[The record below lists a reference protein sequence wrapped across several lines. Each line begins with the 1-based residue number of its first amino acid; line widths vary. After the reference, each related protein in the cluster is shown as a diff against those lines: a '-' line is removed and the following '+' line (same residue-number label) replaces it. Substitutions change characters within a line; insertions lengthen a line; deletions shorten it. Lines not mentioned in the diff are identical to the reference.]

1 MNWRGLPAILG
12 ILAAAALFGATAA
25 LKPTWFVAAAA
36 VSVICVLPML
46 RIARKLSGPQLV
58 AALLIA
64 IQLSY
69 VMRHTWFD
77 VDYIPA
83 FKYIRFPLLLILP
96 AVALLGGLP
105 RLLRSPVRRPTV
117 IAMIYTSWIIVA
129 GQWGLDP
136 SRTLFYGAW
145 LFILIVNVAMA
156 VALSDDPRELWG
168 HFLLGLSWLGLLSCV
183 ACIIAIS
190 TGTEIAHSDRWISGV
205 QRSAYRGVFFNANVM
220 GAQGLVTL
228 AAPLAYR
235 TLFPERKQLWMPGIL
250 LVSGV
255 VVVASASRGCF
266 LGYSAALAFYLLG
279 GQQVPK
285 LSQRSLMIA
294 ALGLLALLAASTTDV
309 ASSALD
315 RLAGTASSV
324 ETGDEG
330 RLHIWKTY
338 IDHTLEH
345 PIVGAGFINSAL
357 QGDYVAMR
365 SAIRAHSPH
374 SVFIQYL
381 VGPGIPAGLL
391 FGWLLLGVARRLR
404 AWREEPLRA
413 SVLMFWTMLSP
424 LFFSST
430 VTGPRDWGTLL
441 MWLPLM
447 VVGSL
452 PVSPGGDQAPSSPE
466 GRPEAPNHPSQD
478 AP

>member
-12 ILAAAALFGATAA
+12 ILAAAALFGAIAA
-25 LKPTWFVAAAA
+25 LKPTWFVAAALVTA
-36 VSVICVLPML
+36 ICVLPM
-46 RIARKLSGPQLV
+46 ARVARRLSGPQLV
-58 AALLIA
+58 AALLIV

-77 VDYIPA
+77 VDYVPA
-83 FKYIRFPLLLILP
+83 FKYIRFPLLFILP
-96 AVALLGGLP
+96 AVAVLGGLP
-105 RLLRSPVRRPTV
+105 RLLRSPVRKPTV
-117 IAMIYTSWIIVA
+117 IALLYTSWILVA

-145 LFILIVNVAMA
+145 LFILILNVAMA

-168 HFLLGLSWLGLLSCV
+168 RFLLGLSWLGILSCI
-183 ACIIAIS
+183 ACVIAIS
-190 TGTEIAHSDRWISGV
+190 TGAEVAHSDRWIGGV

-235 TLFPERKQLWMPGIL
+235 ALFPTRKQLWMPGIL
-250 LVSGV
+250 LLSGV
-255 VVVASASRGCF
+255 VVLASASRGCF

-279 GQQVPK
+279 GQQTLK
-285 LSQRSLMIA
+285 LSRRTLMIA
-294 ALGLLALLAASTTDV
+294 ALALLALLAASTTDV

-324 ETGDEG
+324 ETGEEG

-338 IDHTLEH
+338 IDHTIEH
-345 PIVGAGFINSAL
+345 PIVGSGFINSAL

-365 SAIRAHSPH
+365 SAVRAHSPH

-381 VGPGIPAGLL
+381 VGPGVPAGLL
-391 FGWLLLGVARRLR
+391 FGWLLIGVGRRLS
-404 AWREEPLRA
+404 AWREEPVRA
-413 SVLMFWTMLSP
+413 SVLMFWIMLSP
-424 LFFSST
+424 LFFGST

-452 PVSPGGDQAPSSPE
+452 PLSPGADQAPSSPQ
-466 GRPEAPNHPSQD
+466 GGPDLPNQL
-478 AP
+478 